1 MPLRLQDDTIY
12 VCERSIHSSLNIFT
26 KLIEVSDSEQFLLQE
41 IYSGY
46 AATDNVKGIIYIK
59 SDPEDC
65 MERASIRNYSSDRI
79 LSLFYV
85 KKIENKYMD

>member
-1 MPLRLQDDTIY
+1 MSTFIQQMPLRLQDDTIY
-12 VCERSIHSSLNIFT
+12 VCERSIHSSFNVFT
-26 KLIEVSDSEQFLLQE
+26 KLIEVSASEQFMLQE

-65 MERASIRNYSSDRI
+65 MERASIEI
-79 LSLFYV
+79 IHL
-85 KKIENKYMD
+85 IEFCPFST